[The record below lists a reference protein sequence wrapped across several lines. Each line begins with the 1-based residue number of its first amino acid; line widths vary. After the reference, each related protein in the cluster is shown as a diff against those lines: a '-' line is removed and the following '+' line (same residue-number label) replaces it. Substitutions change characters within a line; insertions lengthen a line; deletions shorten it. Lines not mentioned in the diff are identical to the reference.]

1 MNFLFANRMN
11 DFWENEIR
19 KLRMEFPDQSF
30 AILSSGEE
38 SKNQIKKADGIVIG
52 NLPLET
58 LSDAITLKI
67 LFIPWT
73 GLDRLPF
80 NLLRKLN
87 CMVANTHGNADAVAE
102 RALGLCLSL
111 LGRIAEYDHDLRKG
125 IWHGYSVNSPEK
137 DKWVSLRKKTVG
149 IIGCGVIGQKLVELL
164 SPFRCKM
171 IGLKKHLSPN
181 VNEEGVKY
189 TISLEEVIEKSEILF
204 LFLPLTKDTRS
215 MINKDVLRKMKGKYL
230 INLGRGKLI
239 EESDL
244 YESLQNDLKGFAS
257 DVWYQYPKERNLIVS
272 PSQYPFHLLPNVVL
286 SPHVGGFNGE
296 GQNEM
301 IRETIENLRSFI
313 QKGKP
318 VYEANLQDEY

>member
-1 MNFLFANRMN
+1 
-11 DFWENEIR
+11 
-19 KLRMEFPDQSF
+19 
-30 AILSSGEE
+30 
-38 SKNQIKKADGIVIG
+38 
-52 NLPLET
+52 
-58 LSDAITLKI
+58 
-67 LFIPWT
+67 
-73 GLDRLPF
+73 
-80 NLLRKLN
+80 
-87 CMVANTHGNADAVAE
+87 MVANTHGNADAVAE

-164 SPFRCKM
+164 RPFKCEM
-171 IGLKKHLSPN
+171 MGLKRHISSN
-181 VNEEGVKY
+181 ENEEGVKY

-204 LFLPLTKDTRS
+204 LFLPLTKNTRS
-215 MINKDVLRKMKGKYL
+215 MINKEVLRKMKGKYL
-230 INLGRGKLI
+230 INLGRGRLI

-257 DVWYQYPKERNLIVS
+257 DVWYQYPKERSLTIS

-286 SPHVGGFNGE
+286 SPHVGGFTGE
-296 GQNEM
+296 GQKEM